1 MTSADL
7 AFLAIASDADF
18 DAVAEAAFRRQMREN
33 PVYQAYAEDAAW
45 TGWKTVPY
53 LPVEAFKLASVAAF
67 DPSEAEAVFE
77 SSGTGQGT
85 PARRYVQ
92 HLSAYEASFCEAF
105 RRAFGSGPF
114 TLVGH
119 LPAYAERGARS
130 SLLYM
135 VEGLVEAFGDAAS
148 GLFLE
153 DHAVFERALAHAERS
168 GTPLVLFGAA
178 FGLMDLVDARRWR
191 LPDGAR
197 VVETGGMKTHRREM
211 SRAALHAALAD
222 GFGLPAGNVWSE
234 YGMAELLSQAYAPGG
249 RGCACAWSIRSTHPK
264 TFPTAHPDASP
275 SATSPAPTPA
285 RSCSPTTAPFGMRT
299 VALRCSDAS
308 PPPACAAATSCWN
321 GKSAGFRLLVLH
333 PERSEGST
341 ILSPSYVLPPI
352 PPWPQP
358 VQAPCSGS
366 DDRRIPGGGG
376 GAPCAAPRAQ
386 TGQRRGPRR
395 FALRR
400 GRAGG
405 GAGAAVSAGRTAA
418 AGDAAP
424 GRRRLTPLCVF
435 TIRRCVFTCAG
446 AWGALS

>member
-18 DAVAEAAFRRQMREN
+18 DAVAEAAFRRQMRDN

-249 RGCACAWSIRSTHPK
+249 PGYAPPPWLRVRVVDPLDPSQDLPDGTPGRLALCDLASADACPFLLTDDRAVRYADGRFEVLGRLPAASLRGCN
-264 TFPTAHPDASP
+264 F
-275 SATSPAPTPA
+275 
-285 RSCSPTTAPFGMRT
+285 
-299 VALRCSDAS
+299 
-308 PPPACAAATSCWN
+308 
-321 GKSAGFRLLVLH
+321 LL
-333 PERSEGST
+333 ER
-341 ILSPSYVLPPI
+341 
-352 PPWPQP
+352 
-358 VQAPCSGS
+358 
-366 DDRRIPGGGG
+366 
-376 GAPCAAPRAQ
+376 
-386 TGQRRGPRR
+386 
-395 FALRR
+395 
-400 GRAGG
+400 
-405 GAGAAVSAGRTAA
+405 
-418 AGDAAP
+418 
-424 GRRRLTPLCVF
+424 
-435 TIRRCVFTCAG
+435 
-446 AWGALS
+446 